1 MPSPAPRDASWGY
14 AEWSENC
21 EDSERSSAEPR
32 LFLENALG
40 KGSDDA

>member
-1 MPSPAPRDASWGY
+1 MPSPAPRDASWGS

-21 EDSERSSAEPR
+21 EDSERSSAELR